1 MIYTITSTLPEYHGG
16 RTKSLLRRVQFME
29 EHIKKKQVILTTN
42 YNPNYPLVLERFR
55 RRGILSSET
64 KVLNIYEWLTDG
76 LGFYFPQSNFRK
88 NLNIVNVK

>member
-76 LGFYFPQSNFRK
+76 LCFYFPQSNFRK